1 MIATAV
7 AVLAVESSG
16 LAGQR
21 WLEFAVALALD
32 PAVEVVHWCG
42 APPSARIDGVVTTQ
56 AEPWDVV
63 SSAARA
69 DREGASDCGHVAILF
84 EAPVELPVGFVE
96 HAISAIEADRCN
108 AIVSFLSDRADDTC
122 LFDEARIGRGHCDAA
137 ELTSAQINELLP
149 AQSRL
154 IQLDVPGG
162 WVHAI
167 DTELAAT
174 FARKPDSGRSANR
187 EPLAAVMAWGAGS
200 LSGHG
205 FRVLMDP
212 RLYLAGALTEL
223 RAVVSG
229 SAVPTATVPAPTSP
243 AAASAPASVRR
254 DDALAGVRAA
264 VFGLDVAIDAT
275 CLGPSQDGTQT
286 LVVALIEA
294 LTADPRVRSVGVATS
309 RDGLPDYAAQ
319 LASLRGVR
327 VAATGAAGMSEFGPL
342 DIIHRPF
349 PPRLRPRRGPWGM
362 WSAQA
367 ARTVLSVLDLI
378 SFDIAA
384 YSGPEDF
391 AAHRGS
397 IAVAFEC
404 VDHVVAISADV
415 ADQVRNHGFDLPH
428 DRLSAVP
435 LGTDHLV
442 SSDAIAR
449 PLELPDAVCEHPFL
463 LAMGTDLTH
472 KNRDLAIAAWMQ
484 LRRRGHVT
492 LGLVLVGRHVE
503 LGSSAIVEATLLA
516 GAQTTGCVDLGPV
529 PQSQRNW
536 LLKHATAV
544 LYPTSAEGF
553 GFVPFEAAQL
563 GTPTVWVP
571 FGPLAELLPDTA
583 GTARSWAPT
592 DLADAA
598 HRLLVD
604 GSAAAEAVD
613 LVLAAGAQLTWE
625 RTAAAT
631 VDAYFAALSM
641 PKRAPHALGEAE
653 RLAARAARL
662 QSDLRT
668 AHQRLNLIDRGWAGR
683 SRTLA
688 RRMRSKLRRRLG

>member
-16 LAGQR
+16 LAGRR

-42 APPSARIDGVVTTQ
+42 ASPAARVDGVVATH

-69 DREGASDCGHVAILF
+69 DREGASDCGRVAILF
-84 EAPVELPVGFVE
+84 EAPVELPAGFVE
-96 HAISAIEADRCN
+96 HAISAVAGDRRT

-122 LFDEARIGRGHCDAA
+122 LFDDARAGRGRGDAVG
-137 ELTSAQINELLP
+137 LTSARINELLP
-149 AQSRL
+149 AESRL
-154 IQLDVPGG
+154 IQLDAPGG

-167 DTELAAT
+167 DTELAST
-174 FARKPDSGRSANR
+174 FARNPGLGCGEPAAR
-187 EPLAAVMAWGAGS
+187 EPLAVTIGLAVGS

-212 RLYLAGALTEL
+212 TVYLGAALTGVDGAASI
-223 RAVVSG
+223 AVAPPGTTAASVSG
-229 SAVPTATVPAPTSP
+229 SA
-243 AAASAPASVRR
+243 SVSRN
-254 DDALAGVRAA
+254 DALAGVRAA

-286 LVVALIEA
+286 QVVALIEA

-309 RDGLPDYAAQ
+309 RDGLPDYAAH

-327 VAATGAAGMSEFGPL
+327 VAATDAAGMSEFGPL

-349 PPRLRPRRGPWGM
+349 PPRLRPRRGPWGT

-384 YSGPEDF
+384 YSAPKDL
-391 AAHRGS
+391 AAHRRS
-397 IAVAFEC
+397 IAVGFEC

-415 ADQVRNHGFDLPH
+415 ANQIRNHAFDLPD

-442 SSDAIAR
+442 SPGTIAR
-449 PLELPDAVCEHPFL
+449 PPDLSDAVCEHPFL
-463 LAMGTDLTH
+463 LVMGTDLTH

-503 LGSSAIVEATLLA
+503 LGSSAIAEATLLA

-536 LLKHATAV
+536 LLKRAAAV

-553 GFVPFEAAQL
+553 GLVPFEAARW

-583 GTARSWAPT
+583 GTARSWDPT

-598 HRLLVD
+598 HHLLVD
-604 GSAAAEAVD
+604 DSAAAEAVD

-662 QSDLRT
+662 QSDLRI
-668 AHQRLNLIDRGWAGR
+668 ANQRLATIDRGWTRR

-688 RRMRSKLRRRLG
+688 RTLRNKLRVTT